1 MKVGDLV
8 MLSAYGGRVLR
19 TGWVYPD
26 DIGIVIGI
34 KQLAYWTGYKVR
46 WNRSSF
52 LGARSHHRSGRTG
65 DIRGTTWDHKRHQDR
80 QDLKYVKLST
90 KK

>member
-1 MKVGDLV
+1 
-8 MLSAYGGRVLR
+8 MLSAYGCRVLR

-34 KQLAYWTGYKVR
+34 KQLAYWTGYKVK

-52 LGARSHHRSGRTG
+52 LGARSHHQRARSG
-65 DIRGTTWDHKRHQDR
+65 DIRGTAWNHQRHMDR
-80 QDLKYVKLST
+80 KDLKHIKRST